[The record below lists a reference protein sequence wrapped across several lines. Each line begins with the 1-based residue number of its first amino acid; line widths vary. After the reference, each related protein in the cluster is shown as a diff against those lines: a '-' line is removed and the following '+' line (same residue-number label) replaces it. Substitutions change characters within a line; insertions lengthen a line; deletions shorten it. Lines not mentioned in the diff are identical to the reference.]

1 MNLTFRLDK
10 ILIFILFLCTGE
22 ISFAQTLTLQEAQQK
37 TRTHYPMSKGKELLD
52 QTEAI
57 NIANLAKGYLPQFS
71 VNGQATYQSAVT
83 KVNIPIP
90 GVTVPAMDKD
100 QYKITADIS
109 QLLYDGG
116 VILQQQK
123 ISKLNTETQRQQ
135 LEVELFQVRERVNQV
150 YLSILYLDEQL
161 KQIDLITNDIQTGIN
176 KTQAQVN
183 NGVAFRSNL
192 DVLNAE
198 LLKNKQRTIEL
209 QASREGL
216 LETLGLFTGEQYS
229 PSSVLTKPGM
239 AALAHDINRPEL
251 TLFGDRQKLAEQQK
265 SLLIAKNMPRLSLF
279 GQGGYGRPGLNMLN
293 SEFDWFYLA
302 GLRLNWSF
310 GGFYTLKNEKKQLD
324 LNKSTIGL
332 QQETFLLNT
341 KTQLSQQSAEIKKQ
355 QQLLNTDEEIIALRE
370 RVIIAAK
377 AQLDNGVITANDYL
391 REVNAADQARQ
402 NRAAHQLLL
411 LQAQINY
418 QNLTGY

>member
-1 MNLTFRLDK
+1 MNLKLRFDK
-10 ILIFILFLCTGE
+10 IIIPILLICAFANTQ
-22 ISFAQTLTLQEAQQK
+22 AQTLTLQEVQQK
-37 TRTHYPMSKGKELLD
+37 ARTHYPMSRGKELLD

-57 NIANLAKGYLPQFS
+57 NIANLSKGYLPQFS
-71 VNGQATYQSAVT
+71 LNGQATYQSAVT

-109 QLLYDGG
+109 QSLFDGG
-116 VILQQQK
+116 VIAQQQK
-123 ISKLNTETQRQQ
+123 ISKLSSETQKQQ
-135 LEVELFQVRERVNQV
+135 LEVELFQVKERVNQL

-161 KQIDLITNDIQTGIN
+161 KQIDLVTNDLQTGIS

-209 QASREGL
+209 QSSREGL

-229 PSSVLTKPGM
+229 SSSILTKPVS
-239 AALAHDINRPEL
+239 AALNQDINRPEL
-251 TLFGDRQKLAEQQK
+251 TLYGDRQKLAEQQK

-302 GLRLNWSF
+302 GLRVNWAF
-310 GGFYTLKNEKKQLD
+310 GGFYTLKNERKQLD
-324 LNKSTIGL
+324 LDKSTISL

-341 KTQLSQQSAEIKKQ
+341 KTQLSQQAAEIKKQ
-355 QQLLNTDEEIIALRE
+355 QQLLITDEEIITLRD
-370 RVIIAAK
+370 RVITAAK
-377 AQLDNGVITANDYL
+377 AQLENGVITANDYL

>member
-1 MNLTFRLDK
+1 MNLKFRLDK
-10 ILIFILFLCTGE
+10 ILLITLLLCATE
-22 ISFAQTLTLQEAQQK
+22 MTLAQTLTLQEAQQK
-37 TRTHYPMSKGKELLD
+37 ARAHYPMSRGKELLD
-52 QTEAI
+52 QTQAI
-57 NIANLAKGYLPQFS
+57 NIANLSKGYLPQVS
-71 VNGQATYQSAVT
+71 VNAQATYQSAVT

-100 QYKITADIS
+100 QYKVTADINQS
-109 QLLYDGG
+109 LYDGG
-116 VILQQQK
+116 VIANQQK
-123 ISKLNTETQRQQ
+123 ISKLSTETQKQQ

-161 KQIDLITNDIQTGIN
+161 KQVDLVTSDLQTGIN

-209 QASREGL
+209 QFSRTGL
-216 LETLGLFTGEQYS
+216 VETLGFFTGEQYN
-229 PSSVLTKPGM
+229 PLM
-239 AALAHDINRPEL
+239 ALAIPGSGPMNEEINRPEL
-251 TLFGDRQKLAEQQK
+251 ILFGDRQRLADQQK
-265 SLLIAKNMPRLSLF
+265 SLLDAKNTPRLSLF
-279 GQGGYGRPGLNMLN
+279 GQGGYGRPGLNML
-293 SEFDWFYLA
+293 SSQFDWFYLA

-324 LNKSTIGL
+324 LDKSTIAL
-332 QQETFLLNT
+332 QKETFLLNI
-341 KTQLSQQSAEIKKQ
+341 KTQLSQQAAEIRKQ
-355 QQLLNTDEEIIALRE
+355 KLLLNTDEEIITLRE
-370 RVIIAAK
+370 RIITAAK
-377 AQLDNGVITANDYL
+377 AQLENGVITANDYL

-411 LQAQINY
+411 LQAQITYKNI
-418 QNLTGY
+418 TGY

>member
-1 MNLTFRLDK
+1 MNLKFRLDK
-10 ILIFILFLCTGE
+10 IIIPALIICTFQITE
-22 ISFAQTLTLQEAQQK
+22 AQTITLPETQQK
-37 TRTHYPMSKGKELLD
+37 SRAHYPMGRGKELLD

-57 NIANLAKGYLPQFS
+57 SIANLSKGYLPQFS

-83 KVNIPIP
+83 KVNVPIP
-90 GVTVPAMDKD
+90 GVTIPAMDKD
-100 QYKITADIS
+100 QYKITADVS
-109 QLLYDGG
+109 QSLFDGG
-116 VILQQQK
+116 VIAQQQK
-123 ISKLNTETQRQQ
+123 ISRLSTEAQKQQ

-150 YLSILYLDEQL
+150 YLSILYLDEQI
-161 KQIDLITNDIQTGIN
+161 KQIELVTNDLQTGIS
-176 KTQAQVN
+176 KTEAQVK

-209 QASREGL
+209 QSTRSGL
-216 LETLGLFTGEQYS
+216 LETLGLFTGEKYTES
-229 PSSVLTKPGM
+229 TVLAKP
-239 AALAHDINRPEL
+239 ASTFVNQDIIRPEL
-251 TLFGDRQKLAEQQK
+251 TLYADRQKLAEQQK
-265 SLLIAKNMPRLSLF
+265 NLINAKNMPRLSLF
-279 GQGGYGRPGLNMLN
+279 GQGGYGRPGLNMLS

-302 GLRLNWSF
+302 GLRLNWNF

-324 LNKSTIGL
+324 LDKSTIGL

-341 KTQLSQQSAEIKKQ
+341 KTQLSQQAAEIRKQ
-355 QQLLNTDEEIIALRE
+355 QLLLNTDEEIIALRE
-370 RVIIAAK
+370 KVTTAAK
-377 AQLDNGVITANDYL
+377 AQLENGVISANDYL

-418 QNLTGY
+418 QNLAGY

>member
-1 MNLTFRLDK
+1 MKLKFRLDK
-10 ILIFILFLCTGE
+10 ILIPILLVCAAE
-22 ISFAQTLTLQEAQQK
+22 ITQAQTITLQEVQQK
-37 TRTHYPMSKGKELLD
+37 AHVHYPISRSKELLE

-57 NIANLAKGYLPQFS
+57 NIANLSKGYLPQFS

-83 KVNIPIP
+83 KINIPLP
-90 GVTVPAMDKD
+90 GVTIPAMDKD
-100 QYKITADIS
+100 QYKITADINQS
-109 QLLYDGG
+109 LYDGG
-116 VILQQQK
+116 VIAQQQK
-123 ISKLNTETQRQQ
+123 ISKLSTETQKQQ
-135 LEVELFQVRERVNQV
+135 LEVELFQVRERINQV

-161 KQIDLITNDIQTGIN
+161 KQIGLVTSDLQTGIG
-176 KTQAQVN
+176 KTEAQVK

-198 LLKNKQRTIEL
+198 LLKNKQRNIEL
-209 QASREGL
+209 QSSREGM

-229 PSSVLTKPGM
+229 GSTVLTRP
-239 AALAHDINRPEL
+239 ASSLTAQDINRPEL
-251 TLFGDRQKLAEQQK
+251 TLYSNRQKLAEQQK
-265 SLLIAKNMPRLSLF
+265 SLLIARNMPRVSLF
-279 GQGGYGRPGLNMLN
+279 GQGGYGRPALNMLS

-324 LNKSTIGL
+324 LDKSTIGL

-341 KTQLSQQSAEIKKQ
+341 KTQLSQQAAEIKKQ
-355 QQLLNTDEEIIALRE
+355 QLLLNTDEEIIALRE
-370 RVIIAAK
+370 RITTAAK
-377 AQLDNGVITANDYL
+377 AQLENGVITANDYL

-418 QNLTGY
+418 QNITGY